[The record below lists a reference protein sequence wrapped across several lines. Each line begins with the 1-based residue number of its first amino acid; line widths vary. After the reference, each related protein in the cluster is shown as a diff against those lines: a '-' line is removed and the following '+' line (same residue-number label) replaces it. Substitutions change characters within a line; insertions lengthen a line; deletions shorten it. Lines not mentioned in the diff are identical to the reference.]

1 LRKLTEKGLK
11 IPISQKIILKYWRI
25 EMSGY
30 GRRSNKPKV
39 EECNSLDAN
48 KLHGDGCLKE
58 GCYSSSTWS
67 RRSVVVSSIGLRA
80 STNRLHLSYRSDC
93 YGSEVT
99 QSVRIERIPCR
110 FGSWRDYFR
119 CDCNRRVVK
128 LYDAGRL
135 FLCRHCYS
143 LFHFSKNEGFW
154 DQFLRQRAKHKQ
166 PLSGEAYEMPK
177 PKGILGVMT
186 ESGVLRV

>member
-1 LRKLTEKGLK
+1 
-11 IPISQKIILKYWRI
+11 
-25 EMSGY
+25 
-30 GRRSNKPKV
+30 
-39 EECNSLDAN
+39 
-48 KLHGDGCLKE
+48 
-58 GCYSSSTWS
+58 
-67 RRSVVVSSIGLRA
+67 
-80 STNRLHLSYRSDC
+80 
-93 YGSEVT
+93 
-99 QSVRIERIPCR
+99 
-110 FGSWRDYFR
+110 
-119 CDCNRRVVK
+119 VK